1 MPEAGRPAD
10 DRPRPRA
17 SLLCLSPSFAPDTTP
32 TAIRAGKLL
41 ARFSAQWD
49 ITVLTETGGQGILAD
64 TRDRCDDDPGD
75 GKTGDDDPGGGEP
88 LRVEVVGSRRAH
100 RLLAKLRRLRLGR
113 LLELVVWPDESV
125 FWVPSA
131 VVAGRRIARTRKP
144 SAIVVFMMP
153 YSAGLAGVLLSLL
166 TGLPLILNLD
176 DSPTCTDMH
185 PHFATRLHHRLAK
198 ALEDL
203 YARRADAIV
212 YVSQTN
218 LDLVSARQPERV
230 RRKFHLVRY
239 GAEPADFRPQPQSEE
254 VFEIA
259 YVGGMTGW
267 WSLIEHDPPGGRL
280 GSGRLRA
287 AYAAWANFGRYEL
300 ARLDQRTSSP
310 AIAGRAILDAIA
322 ERPEWAGRVR
332 LRIYGNSYPDAVVA
346 HALERAGVQSV
357 VSVSGPLPHEQI
369 ADVIARADLLFL
381 TLPKRLDRSPGGRIS
396 AKTYEYLA
404 TDRPIL
410 AAVSQPGENWSYLA
424 DKPGVWLLEPDDQR
438 GMMQAI
444 RELAAA
450 KFAGEALKFDRSHMH
465 SRLSY
470 ATRASQFATVI
481 QAGIARR
488 GG

>member
-1 MPEAGRPAD
+1 VSDARRPAG
-10 DRPRPRA
+10 DRPEPRA

-41 ARFSAQWD
+41 ARLSAQWD
-49 ITVLTETGGQGILAD
+49 ITVLTETGGPGVLAD
-64 TRDRCDDDPGD
+64 IQDRGD
-75 GKTGDDDPGGGEP
+75 GKSGDGGP
-88 LRVEVVGSRRAH
+88 LRVEVVGGGRA
-100 RLLAKLRRLRLGR
+100 RKLLAKLRRLRLAR
-113 LLELVVWPDESV
+113 LLELVVWPDGSV

-131 VVAGRRIARTRKP
+131 VVAGKRIARTRRP

-185 PHFATRLHHRLAK
+185 PHFATRLHHLLAK

-212 YVSQTN
+212 YVSRTN
-218 LDLVSARQPERV
+218 LEMVRARQPERV

-239 GAEPADFRPQPQSEE
+239 GAEPADFRSQPQSED

-267 WSLIEHDPPGGRL
+267 WSLIEQDPHGGRL
-280 GSGRLRA
+280 GA
-287 AYAAWANFGRYEL
+287 AYAAWANFGHYEL
-300 ARLDQRTSSP
+300 MRLDQRTSSP
-310 AIAGRAILDAIA
+310 AIVGQAILEAIA
-322 ERPEWAGRVR
+322 ERPGWAGRVC
-332 LRIYGNSYPDAVVA
+332 LRIYGNSYPDVVVA
-346 HALERAGVQSV
+346 RALESAGVQSV
-357 VSVSGPLPHEQI
+357 VSVFGALPHEQI

-410 AAVSQPGENWSYLA
+410 AAVSPGENWSYLE
-424 DKPGVWLLEPDDQR
+424 DKPGVWLLEPDDRR

-450 KFAGEALKFDRSHMH
+450 KFAGEALTFDRSHLH

-488 GG
+488 GGR